1 VLQNLLVAFVVAVAA
16 AYAAWALAP
25 RTLRRRLVNRALAW
39 SDGWSRCPRWLRARL
54 LAVAAATSGSA
65 CDVCGSRSGR
75 GATHADI
82 TRKHT

>member
-1 VLQNLLVAFVVAVAA
+1 MFENLLVALLVAA
-16 AYAAWALAP
+16 AVGYAAWALAP
-25 RTLRRRLVNRALAW
+25 RTLRGRLANRALAW

-65 CDVCGSRSGR
+65 CDACGSRSGR

-82 TRKHT
+82 TRKNT